1 MPDPA
6 TATPARPVDLDHASD
21 YARHRDHS
29 AAQCENGDRLILRL
43 VAELRAAR
51 KSIDLVPE
59 AGGHPARLVT
69 AAAEHVRAA
78 NHATINAPDVLNPGL
93 LSGSDVYDAA
103 GALDT
108 LASRLPQLCDQLA
121 DVLQVAGENG
131 TLTGPGHAPH
141 KADAELRQAAD
152 TFRSAHDLLNRAWN
166 TLSPVGGWLS
176 ADAQALA
183 GDGEE

>member
-69 AAAEHVRAA
+69 AAAEYVRAA
-78 NHATINAPDVLNPGL
+78 NHATFDGRPGPGL
-93 LSGSDVYDAA
+93 LDGADVDAAA
-103 GALDT
+103 GARYLLT
-108 LASRLPQLCDQLA
+108 SRLPQLCRQLA
-121 DVLQVAGENG
+121 AILTSAAANG
-131 TLTGPGHAPH
+131 YLTGPAGAPEL
-141 KADAELRQAAD
+141 AAPGLRQAAEILTAASERLD
-152 TFRSAHDLLNRAWN
+152 AAWQL
-166 TLSPVGGWLS
+166 LSPVGGWLS